1 MGAGWAKTSG
11 EPVAT
16 VQSMTLGQ
24 TPEPEELAALKLQLR
39 GAQKDLAQSSEDLT
53 ARIVRGEKISA
64 QQRAK
69 DTVVQLKMARMEAL
83 VEKLELEM
91 TSAAET

>member
-1 MGAGWAKTSG
+1 
-11 EPVAT
+11 
-16 VQSMTLGQ
+16 MTLGQ